1 VEGSKTMAGD
11 GLGITDRMGDDVE
24 RGIFASM
31 WQRLLQAALRLRAD
45 ISFAVVDVFIIV
57 AGYTMATALR
67 MLDGAVENTALFWN
81 GLGRIL
87 PVLVLV
93 HLLANLFTG
102 TYGHV
107 WEYASI
113 SEARRVI
120 LSNIAAAGV
129 IVLLVTPIFD
139 LVDPGRRSF
148 PYGVAVVGSILVLL
162 GMGLVRFRS
171 RLFSLRRSITED
183 HTATLVV
190 GDGKAAADFVREVH
204 RLGQNAEV
212 IGFVSPEKAATHR
225 RLAGLSILGSL
236 NDLPTLVKRHSIQQV
251 IVAGEVESDLIRR
264 VVDVCTSV
272 DVRLRVAPGAG
283 SVLDGQETPID
294 IRDIEFQD
302 LLPRP
307 EIDTDLGSVEELV
320 KGRRVM
326 VTGAGG
332 SIGSEI
338 VKQVLAFEP
347 AAVIALDNDE
357 THLHETIL
365 RVGPAGA
372 AVRSVLCDIRDAE
385 KLNKVMAANAPEV
398 VFHAAAL
405 KHVPVL
411 EAFPEEAVFTN
422 VLGTRNVI
430 DAVSRVGAD
439 RFVLISTD
447 KAVEPSS
454 VMGAT
459 KRIAEM
465 LTQVAN
471 KRRDGCVYSCVR
483 FGNVLGSRGSVVPT
497 FVHQIHSGGPVTI
510 TDPAMT
516 RFFMTV
522 PEAVQL
528 VLQAATLAEGGEVFV
543 LDMGEPVKVMDLAR
557 RMIRLAGL
565 VPGRDIEVAVTGI
578 RPGEKLYEI
587 LSEVPLQPSSHPKI
601 NLARP
606 QAPGSVTL
614 TDAVRTLESLARNE
628 ETRDLIDIVKG
639 VAAMSQPEEVVDLR
653 EIEADHAG
661 IRR

>member
-1 VEGSKTMAGD
+1 MIGSKSTAGG
-11 GLGITDRMGDDVE
+11 GLGIQDRAGE
-24 RGIFASM
+24 ESKGLLATM
-31 WQRLLQAALRLRAD
+31 WQRMLQSALRFRAD

-67 MLDGAVENTALFWN
+67 MLDGAVETPSLFWG
-81 GLGRIL
+81 GLGAIL
-87 PVLVLV
+87 PVLVAV
-93 HLLANLFTG
+93 HLIANLVTG

-120 LSNIAAAGV
+120 LSNIAAAGT
-129 IVLLVTPIFD
+129 IVLAVTPAFD
-139 LVDPGRRSF
+139 AIQRGPRSF

-171 RLFSLRRSITED
+171 RLFSLRRSITD
-183 HTATLVV
+183 DQLATLVV

-204 RLGQNAEV
+204 RLGQNADV
-212 IGFVSPEKAATHR
+212 LGFVSPEKGATHR
-225 RLAGLSILGSL
+225 RLAGLPILGAL
-236 NDLPTLVKRHSIQQV
+236 NELPQIVAGHGVQQV
-251 IVAGEVESDLIRR
+251 IVAGEVDSDLIRR

-307 EIDTDLGSVEELV
+307 EIATDLGSVEELV
-320 KGRRVM
+320 KGRRVL

-357 THLHETIL
+357 THLHETVL
-365 RVGPAGA
+365 RVGSA
-372 AVRSVLCDIRDAE
+372 AALVNSVLCDIRDAD
-385 KLNKVMAANAPEV
+385 KLNKVMATHAPEV

-411 EAFPEEAVFTN
+411 EHFPEEAIFTN
-422 VLGTRNVI
+422 VLGTKNVI

-465 LTQVAN
+465 MTQIAN
-471 KRRDGCVYSCVR
+471 QRRDGCVYSCVR

-528 VLQAATLAEGGEVFV
+528 VLQAATLAKGGEVFV

-565 VPGRDIEVAVTGI
+565 VPGRDIEVQVTGI

-587 LSEVPLQPSSHPKI
+587 LAEVPLQPSSHPKI

-606 QAPGSVTL
+606 PAPGAVNLLDAIRLLEVTARS
-614 TDAVRTLESLARNE
+614 DARTELV
-628 ETRDLIDIVKG
+628 TMVKD
-639 VAAMSQPEEVVDLR
+639 VAAMTQVDDVVDLR
-653 EIEADHAG
+653 ELEPEQVSTWT
-661 IRR
+661 